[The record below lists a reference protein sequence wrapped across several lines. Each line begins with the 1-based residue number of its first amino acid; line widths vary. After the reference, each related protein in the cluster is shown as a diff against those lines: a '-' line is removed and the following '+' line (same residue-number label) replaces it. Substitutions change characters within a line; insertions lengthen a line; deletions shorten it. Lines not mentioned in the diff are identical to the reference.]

1 MTYDPKRAA
10 GLMIKELNEAIDRI
24 NAGEPFNTTAAQ
36 LGFTPD
42 ELRELLEHV
51 EGTAQ

>member
-10 GLMIKELNEAIDRI
+10 GLMIKELNEAIDRMA
-24 NAGEPFNTTAAQ
+24 AGEPFNTTAAE

-51 EGTAQ
+51 EGMKQ

>member
-24 NAGEPFNTTAAQ
+24 NAGEPFNTTAAE
-36 LGFTPD
+36 LGFTPK
-42 ELRELLEHV
+42 ELRELLDHV
-51 EGTAQ
+51 EGIEQ